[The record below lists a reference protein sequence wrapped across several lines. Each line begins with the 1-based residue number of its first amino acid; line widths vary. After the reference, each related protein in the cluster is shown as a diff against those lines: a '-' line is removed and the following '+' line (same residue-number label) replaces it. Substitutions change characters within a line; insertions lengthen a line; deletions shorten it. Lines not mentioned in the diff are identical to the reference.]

1 MPQKQGIFDA
11 TPGDAI
17 VADRVG
23 NEVVIGQNQVEQMI
37 NPIVVQ
43 DVNITQCLPRSGG
56 FGIHAADLKT
66 VEKSSMWSP
75 ILRLAAGR
83 NRWEKA
89 DEFGMQCQVNV
100 AFLIPVSEKRTQ
112 SNDDPLEPVAHE
124 NTSQSLPNQPLP
136 NESLPN
142 QCSRNQGSKR
152 TSSAAFGTDE
162 ACGTD
167 ELYHR
172 QIDDRSDLI
181 HAALSATKLLPSS
194 ARRLR
199 PSGLYENNSVGI

>member
-11 TPGDAI
+11 TPSDAI

-37 NPIVVQ
+37 NPVVVQ

-89 DEFGMQCQVNV
+89 DEFGMQCKVDV

-124 NTSQSLPNQPLP
+124 STSQ
-136 NESLPN
+136 SLPN

-152 TSSAAFGTDE
+152 TSSPAFGTDE
-162 ACGTD
+162 ACGTE

-181 HAALSATKLLPSS
+181 RAALSATKLLPSS